1 MPSERVVSFRDVLA
15 FAIGGGWGQETP
27 STKESHR
34 VRVIRGTD
42 MPGVLGLELRDVPVR
57 YEAASKVEK
66 RRLRHGDIVLEIS
79 GGSSAKGQPTGRT
92 VFIDDRVL
100 ATLGDTVIPAS
111 FCRLVRVNPEVIC
124 ARFAYYWLQD
134 MYVSGR
140 AFAYESQ
147 STGISNFQF
156 ERFLDAEQLYLPSMA
171 EQEAIAGTLAAIDDR
186 RVLLRQTNAT
196 LEAIAQALFKS
207 WFIDFDPVRA
217 NAEGR
222 EPEGMDAATAALFPA
237 EFEESAVR
245 LIPKGW
251 RMGSVR
257 DVCSIFDSRRVP
269 LSGKERAARRGPY
282 PYYGAAALMDYV
294 DDFLFDGIYLLLG
307 EDGSVTNSDGTPVMQ
322 YVWGKLWVN
331 NHAHVVQ
338 GANGVSTEH
347 LMLGLRNFDFT
358 PYVTGAV
365 QAKLNQGNLFRIPF
379 LIPSPA
385 IAVAFAAE
393 IEPLYAKFRANRE
406 QSQTLAEMRDVLL
419 PRLISGRLRLPEAR
433 AQVEE
438 ALA

>member
-1 MPSERVVSFRDVLA
+1 MPSERVVSFRDALA

-42 MPGVLGLELRDVPVR
+42 MPGILSLELRDVPVR

-100 ATLGDTVIPAS
+100 AALGDTVIPAS

-217 NAEGR
+217 KAERR

-237 EFEESAVR
+237 EFEGSPLG

-251 RMGSVR
+251 NLEELGQICRLEWGNTTITKKSYVDRGVPAFSAAGQDGLVEVAERHGIGSVISAIGTVGVVHLAHGDWTAIKNTLTAQCSTDDESAWLHSLLRTVKFPTRGSTQQFISLSDARSVKVVAATTELRRRFGEVAAVLISRIATQERQATALSEIR
-257 DVCSIFDSRRVP
+257 D
-269 LSGKERAARRGPY
+269 
-282 PYYGAAALMDYV
+282 
-294 DDFLFDGIYLLLG
+294 
-307 EDGSVTNSDGTPVMQ
+307 T
-322 YVWGKLWVN
+322 
-331 NHAHVVQ
+331 
-338 GANGVSTEH
+338 
-347 LMLGLRNFDFT
+347 
-358 PYVTGAV
+358 
-365 QAKLNQGNLFRIPF
+365 
-379 LIPSPA
+379 
-385 IAVAFAAE
+385 
-393 IEPLYAKFRANRE
+393 
-406 QSQTLAEMRDVLL
+406 LL
-419 PRLISGRLRLPEAR
+419 PRLISGKLRLPEAR

-438 ALA
+438 SLA